1 MVHTFQGYLRSDG
14 SAGTRNHI
22 GIISSVICSSVVTNE
37 IASKV
42 SGSVPIVH
50 ANGCAQLGDDFQ
62 VTKNM
67 LSGAAENPNFYGAL
81 LVGLGCETNQ
91 VEGLLKAIPK
101 TKPIEGFGIQQMA
114 GGRNTVERGVST
126 ANVWSKEAEE
136 EERQELPVSLLKIGV
151 VTEDIDEATLEKVN
165 PVVSGFLNLLITHGA
180 TVIFGLTKTLEPA
193 GDIMASTIQNDELK
207 NRLIHLHEGL
217 SRRRWEEA
225 KKYKRPEFSRVE
237 KQLANLEARLLG
249 DNEIQSLL
257 TYNEKPKRNGLHL
270 IKASGS
276 IVETLSN
283 FASVGCNISIVIS
296 KRGILTSSN
305 ILPCITVGP
314 DTYGESSN
322 EFVDYKIGTS
332 QIEQQIQSLFAE
344 LLSISSGKLTQLEEY
359 ELGEFAIPH
368 VGTTF

>member
-1 MVHTFQGYLRSDG
+1 MVHTFRGYLRRDG

-37 IASKV
+37 IANKV

-67 LSGAAENPNFYGAL
+67 LTGVAENPNFYGAL
-81 LVGLGCETNQ
+81 LIGLGCETNQ
-91 VEGLLKAIPK
+91 VTGLLEVIPK

-114 GGRNTVERGVST
+114 GGRNTVERGVSIAST
-126 ANVWSKEAEE
+126 WSKEADE
-136 EERQELPVSLLKIGV
+136 EERKELPVSLLKVGI
-151 VTEDIDEATLEKVN
+151 VTEDIDEESLKTVI
-165 PVVSGFLNLLITHGA
+165 PVVSDFLNLLIKNGV
-180 TVIFGLTKTLEPA
+180 TVVFGLTNSLEPA
-193 GDIMASTIQNDELK
+193 GDVLAVNTNNSELK
-207 NRLIHLHEGL
+207 KRLTHLGEAL

-225 KKYKRPEFSRVE
+225 KEYNRKGFSEEDR
-237 KQLANLEARLLG
+237 KIAKLEAQLLG
-249 DNEIQSLL
+249 ENEIQSLL
-257 TYNEKPKRNGLHL
+257 NYNEKPEGIGLHL
-270 IKASGS
+270 IKVSGS

-305 ILPCITVGP
+305 ILPCITVAP
-314 DTYGESSN
+314 NSEHKSSN
-322 EFVDYKIGTS
+322 EFLDCGITAG
-332 QIEQQIQSLFAE
+332 QIEQQVVSLFSE
-344 LLSISSGKLTQLEEY
+344 LLSVSSGKLTELEEY

-368 VGTTF
+368 IGTTF